1 MNRNRNASRQR
12 YTVEQLVEAAY
23 KQASHVTRHPQ
34 VAALVASKLL
44 EGWLEHSDRP
54 DLVERLQGPTA

>member
-1 MNRNRNASRQR
+1 MNRNHNGSKQR

-23 KQASHVTRHPQ
+23 KQAERVTSNRE

-44 EGWLEHSDRP
+44 EGWLAHSDRP
-54 DLVERLQGPTA
+54 DLVQRLQSPAI

>member
-1 MNRNRNASRQR
+1 MNRNRNASKQR

-23 KQASHVTRHPQ
+23 KQARHVSSNRQ

-44 EGWLEHSDRP
+44 EEWLAHSDRP
-54 DLVERLQGPTA
+54 DLVQRLQFPTA